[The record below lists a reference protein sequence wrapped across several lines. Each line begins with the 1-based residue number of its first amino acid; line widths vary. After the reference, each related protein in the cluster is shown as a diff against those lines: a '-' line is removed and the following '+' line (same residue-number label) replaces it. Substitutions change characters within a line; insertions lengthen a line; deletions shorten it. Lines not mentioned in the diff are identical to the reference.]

1 MNWRIGIDIGGT
13 FTDFALLDAAGERLA
28 VHKQLTTPRDPSEA
42 VIDGVAAILDANDV
56 PISEIS
62 SIAHGTTLVTN
73 AVIERRGAVTGMLVT
88 KGFGDIMD
96 MGMERRYDLF
106 DLGVAYPEPLVS
118 RTLRR
123 GIPERVHYD
132 GRIETPLDL
141 AAART
146 AIAELVEAHA
156 IKALAICFLHSYIDP
171 GHERAVKQM
180 ATEEFP
186 DLYVSA
192 SSEVFPNMREF
203 ERWTTTSINAYTQPM
218 VDRYLDRLE
227 SGLKSLGY
235 EGRFDIMTSSGG
247 MLAPDTARRFPVRL
261 LESGPAAGVLMA
273 AVQGR
278 ALDLP
283 DVLSFDLG
291 GTTAKGALI
300 RAHTPLKSAATEIA
314 RVHEFK
320 RGSGLPVRIPV
331 LDLIEIGAG
340 GGSIAGTDDR
350 GLLKVGPL
358 SAGADPGPAC
368 YGRGGADAAL
378 SDANLVLG
386 YLDPDFF
393 LGGEMAL
400 DVDAARAA
408 IETTVGGPLD
418 LSLERA
424 AWGIH
429 ETANEDVARAFRV
442 HAAERGFDY
451 RTASMVA
458 FGGSGPMHAMPVA
471 EKLKIPRVVFPLG
484 AGVFSALGLLAS
496 PLAFEIARSR
506 RVVDEDLTAAD
517 FSTMFDDLVAEATGF
532 LGEAGVAPDDMRLIR
547 RLDMRYFGQTH
558 EIEVTLPEGDPG
570 DAFPNLRQY
579 FESRYAELYAVAALD
594 APREIIN
601 WRGEARGPEP
611 DLPSGYSLQG
621 GNGVSA
627 ARKGT
632 RRAYFPPDGY
642 RDIPVYDRYGL
653 TPGTEIEGPA
663 LVEERESTC
672 LITPGHRA
680 WVDASHNLIAE
691 LEI

>member
-451 RTASMVA
+451 RAASMVA

-594 APREIIN
+594 APLEIIN
-601 WRGEARGPEP
+601 WRVEARGPEP

>member
-1 MNWRIGIDIGGT
+1 VNWRIGIDIGGT

-594 APREIIN
+594 APLEIIN
-601 WRGEARGPEP
+601 WRVEARGPEP

>member
-594 APREIIN
+594 APLEIIN

>member
-594 APREIIN
+594 APLEIIN
-601 WRGEARGPEP
+601 WRVEARGPEP

>member
-1 MNWRIGIDIGGT
+1 VNWRIGIDIGGT

-594 APREIIN
+594 APLEIIN
-601 WRGEARGPEP
+601 WRVEARGPEP
-611 DLPSGYSLQG
+611 ELPSGYSLQG